1 MKLQDIDKKRYRK
14 HLNIVIAVMIVSLM
28 ALALGFGQLLI
39 AMLASG
45 DGDNFIFNFSGVV
58 LAGIICLSVLY
69 KVRHHDFM
77 TEVYYVWQLKQGL
90 NKIYR
95 KLRKIEVARDEDT
108 SPNNTDAFIILN
120 FYYAASSQLFKLDD
134 NTITM
139 DSLQIEINKLQSL
152 LESKNLTVSV
162 EDYDSTMLA
171 AF

>member
-39 AMLASG
+39 ALLASG
-45 DGDNFIFNFSGVV
+45 EGDNFIFNLSGVV
-58 LAGIICLSVLY
+58 LAGIICLSVVY
-69 KVRHHDFM
+69 KVRHHHFM
-77 TEVYYVWQLKQGL
+77 AEVYYVWQLKQSL

-95 KLRKIEVARDEDT
+95 KLRKIEAARDEST

-152 LESKNLTVSV
+152 LESKNLTVSL
-162 EDYDSTMLA
+162 EDYNSTMLA

>member
-28 ALALGFGQLLI
+28 TLALGFGQLLI
-39 AMLASG
+39 ALLANG
-45 DGDNFIFNFSGVV
+45 NGDNFIFNLSGVA
-58 LAGIICLSVLY
+58 LAGIICLSVVY

-90 NKIYR
+90 NQIYR
-95 KLRKIEVARDEDT
+95 KLRKIEAARDDDT
-108 SPNNTDAFIILN
+108 SPNHIDAYIILN

-139 DSLQIEINKLQSL
+139 DSLQIEINKLQVL
-152 LESKNLTVSV
+152 LESKNISV
-162 EDYDSTMLA
+162 KPEDYSVAMLEG
-171 AF
+171 F

>member
-45 DGDNFIFNFSGVV
+45 EGDNFIFNLSGVV
-58 LAGIICLSVLY
+58 LAGIICLSVVY
-69 KVRHHDFM
+69 KVRHHHFM

-95 KLRKIEVARDEDT
+95 KLRKIEAARDEDT
-108 SPNNTDAFIILN
+108 SPNSTDAFIILN

-139 DSLQIEINKLQSL
+139 DSLQIEINKLQVL
-152 LESKNLTVSV
+152 LESKNISV
-162 EDYDSTMLA
+162 KPEDYNVAMLEG
-171 AF
+171 F